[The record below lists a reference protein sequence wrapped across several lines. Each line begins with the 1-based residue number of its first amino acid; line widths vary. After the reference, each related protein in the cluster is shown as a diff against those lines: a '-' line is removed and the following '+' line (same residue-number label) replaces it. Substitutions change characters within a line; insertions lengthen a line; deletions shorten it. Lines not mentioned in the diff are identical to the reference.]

1 MYPTSLASPSRA
13 RKGPN
18 VYQHTL
24 ETMIKRS
31 SQKPLKQWF
40 TDCMPGE
47 LERIIAA
54 EWKSSSEHVVL
65 EVPNVQNPK
74 ACRDSERCTW
84 ATLLREMGEA
94 GVTDPTVNSHEL
106 STPITTEGR
115 AGFLV
120 NHCPHLQSSASFGF
134 LLGSSYCPSNLENR
148 SPILH
153 HQAEGRPELLPIL
166 SSFWQ
171 WCEVFDFGQL
181 LHNS

>member
-54 EWKSSSEHVVL
+54 EW
-65 EVPNVQNPK
+65 
-74 ACRDSERCTW
+74 CTW